1 MSGVKMP
8 LNRAW
13 HAEHRLARNATLEER
28 LDWHLAHAA
37 ACGCRDMPASIRKEL
52 EARGLVGPTPRSL
65 L

>member
-1 MSGVKMP
+1 MSRATIP

-13 HAEHRLARNATLEER
+13 HAEHRLPRDATLEER

-37 ACGCRDMPASIRKEL
+37 ACGCRDMPPSIRKEL

-65 L
+65 I